1 MIVKNRTAALLSLLD
16 LRRNFDLPRMSSAS
30 RRLPCIP
37 RVSDELLVSA
47 AMPCS
52 WGTRFVLTNVSAAA
66 PAPRL
71 VALPLPV
78 VILEA
83 LTCIA
88 IVFFPF
94 TR

>member
-16 LRRNFDLPRMSSAS
+16 LRCNFDVLRLSCAS
-30 RRLPCIP
+30 RRLPCAR

-47 AMPCS
+47 AVPCL
-52 WGTRFVLTNVSAAA
+52 WGTRVVLTNLSAGM
-66 PAPRL
+66 PATRL
-71 VALPLPV
+71 FALPLPV
-78 VILEA
+78 IVFAA

-94 TR
+94 T